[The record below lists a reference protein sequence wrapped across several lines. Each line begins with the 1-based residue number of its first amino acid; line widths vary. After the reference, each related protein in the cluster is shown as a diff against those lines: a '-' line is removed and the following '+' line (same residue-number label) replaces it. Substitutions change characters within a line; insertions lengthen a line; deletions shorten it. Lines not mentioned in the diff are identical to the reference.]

1 MAVLSEIR
9 RRARQIT
16 IPVIGACVLGY
27 FAYHT
32 VQGDRGLLAYWRIS
46 QEVNR
51 AQTTLN
57 GIHDQRDTLEQRVSL
72 LRANGLDLDML
83 DQQARMLFNLLD
95 RDDLLI
101 FLPNTTR
108 E

>member
-27 FAYHT
+27 FVYHT
-32 VQGDRGLLAYWRIS
+32 VQGDRGLLAYWRMT

-57 GIHDQRDTLEQRVSL
+57 GLQGQREVLERRVSL
-72 LRANGLDLDML
+72 LRSKGLDLDML

-95 RDDLLI
+95 RDDLMI
-101 FLPNTTR
+101 FLPGSSLD
-108 E
+108 

>member
-1 MAVLSEIR
+1 MAVLTEIR

-32 VQGDRGLLAYWRIS
+32 VQGDRGLLSYWRMS

-51 AQTTLN
+51 AETTLAA
-57 GIHDQRDTLEQRVSL
+57 IQEHREVLERRVSL
-72 LRANGLDLDML
+72 LRAKGLDLDML
-83 DQQARMLFNLLD
+83 DQQARLLFNLLD
-95 RDDLLI
+95 RNDLMI
-101 FLPNTTR
+101 FLPVPDS

>member
-1 MAVLSEIR
+1 MAVLNEIR

-32 VQGDRGLLAYWRIS
+32 VQGDRGLLSYWRMT
-46 QEVNR
+46 QEVHR
-51 AQTTLN
+51 AEA
-57 GIHDQRDTLEQRVSL
+57 TLEGIRNHRQVMDRRVSL
-72 LRANGLDLDML
+72 LRAKGLDLDML
-83 DQQARMLFNLLD
+83 DQQARVLFNLLD
-95 RDDLLI
+95 RNDLMI
-101 FLPNTTR
+101 FLPNPLA

>member
-1 MAVLSEIR
+1 MAVLTEIR

-32 VQGDRGLLAYWRIS
+32 VQGDRGLLSYWRMS
-46 QEVNR
+46 QEVHR
-51 AQTTLN
+51 AEATLSA
-57 GIHDQRDTLEQRVSL
+57 IQDDREILERRVSL
-72 LRANGLDLDML
+72 LRAKGLDLDML
-83 DQQARMLFNLLD
+83 DQQARVLFNLLD
-95 RDDLLI
+95 RNDLLI
-101 FLPNTTR
+101 FLSGPVS

>member
-1 MAVLSEIR
+1 MAVLAEIR
-9 RRARQIT
+9 RRARQIA

-57 GIHDQRDTLEQRVSL
+57 GIQGQRETLERRVSL
-72 LRANGLDLDML
+72 LRAKGLDLDML
-83 DQQARMLFNLLD
+83 DQQARFLFNLLD
-95 RDDLLI
+95 RNDLMT
-101 FLPNTTR
+101 FLPKPTR
-108 E
+108 D

>member
-1 MAVLSEIR
+1 MAVLEEIR

-32 VQGDRGLLAYWRIS
+32 VQGDRGLLAYWRMS

-51 AQTTLN
+51 ANATLN
-57 GIHDQRDTLEQRVSL
+57 AVRTDRENLEQRVSL
-72 LRANGLDLDML
+72 LRAKGLDLDML
-83 DQQARMLFNLLD
+83 DQQARLLFNLLD
-95 RDDLLI
+95 RNDLMI
-101 FLPNTTR
+101 FLPGKTR

>member
-1 MAVLSEIR
+1 M
-9 RRARQIT
+9 
-16 IPVIGACVLGY
+16 LGY

-51 AQTTLN
+51 AESTLS
-57 GIHDQRDTLEQRVSL
+57 GIQGQRETLQRRVSL
-72 LRANGLDLDML
+72 LRAKALDLDML

-95 RDDLLI
+95 RNDLLI
-101 FLPNTTR
+101 FLHKTTR
-108 E
+108 D

>member
-1 MAVLSEIR
+1 MAVLAEIR

-16 IPVIGACVLGY
+16 IPVIGACILGY

-32 VQGDRGLLAYWRIS
+32 VQGDRGLLAYWRMS
-46 QEVNR
+46 QEVGR

-57 GIHDQRDTLEQRVSL
+57 AINKDRETLEQRVSL
-72 LRANGLDLDML
+72 LRAKGLDLDML
-83 DQQARMLFNLLD
+83 DQQARLLFNLLD

-101 FLPNTTR
+101 FLPKATR